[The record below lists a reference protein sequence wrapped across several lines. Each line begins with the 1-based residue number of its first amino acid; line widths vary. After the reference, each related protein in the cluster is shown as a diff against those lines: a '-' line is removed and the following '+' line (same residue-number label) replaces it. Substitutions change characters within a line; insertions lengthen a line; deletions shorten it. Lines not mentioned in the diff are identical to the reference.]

1 MASQV
6 LSGSGNVSY
15 TNNTGQNVRV
25 IINYMQGTATAPTGT
40 PPTQSTSGTT
50 GITLSWSSTGGGTVS
65 VNAPGSLA
73 IGRNLAFSH
82 AGGEDLFTSG
92 SGLTLSSNNMV
103 TYESGAS
110 QRSNN
115 GLPTEIMISPGQT
128 FSASCSAYNIV
139 CIPEGG

>member
-6 LSGSGNVSY
+6 LSGTSNVSY
-15 TNNTGQNVRV
+15 TNNTGQNVRIV
-25 IINYMQGTATAPTGT
+25 INYMQGGTTIPTGNL
-40 PPTQSTSGTT
+40 PTQSTSGST
-50 GITLSWSSTGGGTVS
+50 GITLSWSATNGGTVS
-65 VNAPGSLA
+65 VNAPGALA

-82 AGGEDLFTSG
+82 AGGEDLFKDN

-103 TYESGAS
+103 TYESGAA

-115 GLPTEIMISPGQT
+115 GLPTEIIIASGQT
-128 FSASCSAYNIV
+128 FSAVCSAYNIV

>member
-15 TNNTGQNVRV
+15 TNNTGQNVRIV
-25 IINYMQGTATAPTGT
+25 INYMQGGTTIPTGT
-40 PPTQSTSGTT
+40 PPTQSTSGST
-50 GITLSWSSTGGGTVS
+50 GITLSWSATDGGTVS

-73 IGRNLAFSH
+73 IGRNLAFSQ
-82 AGGEDLFTSG
+82 GSGEDLFTAG
-92 SGLTLSSNNMV
+92 SGLALVGNNMV
-103 TYESGAS
+103 AYESGAA

-115 GLPTEIMISPGQT
+115 GLPTEIVIASGQT
-128 FSASCSAYNIV
+128 FSAVCSAYNIV